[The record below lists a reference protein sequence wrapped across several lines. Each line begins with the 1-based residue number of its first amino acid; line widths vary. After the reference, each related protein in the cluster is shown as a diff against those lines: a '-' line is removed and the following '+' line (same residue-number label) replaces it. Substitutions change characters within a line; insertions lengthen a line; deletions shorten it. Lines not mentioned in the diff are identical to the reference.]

1 MINWWG
7 SYYDPTL
14 PLGVSLYEL
23 GIEEQTPVLVDNN
36 KDEYDEEYWDDWWN

>member
-7 SYYDPTL
+7 SYYDANL

-23 GIEEQTPVLVDNN
+23 GIEEQTPVLIDNHN
-36 KDEYDEEYWDDWWN
+36 DDDEEYWDDWWN